1 MNPLTGKIKLDFRSN
16 EPIYLQIAR
25 QVEELVATGELKLGD
40 QLPTVRELATE
51 LRINF
56 NTVGR
61 AYRVLDETRLI
72 STQRGRGTYIW
83 EEPTEETMK
92 QLKKKSLEE
101 LAQTYRNEVTQLGY
115 SLDDAIEELKRIQQ
129 AGPSNGRENRSEE
142 SRNSEDRMMTLMQS
156 AQQKKDDQNQPQPRS
171 RREKRRG
178 QFPHQPHRGVH
189 LYAGIHRRRSLERTS
204 WRQPAP
210 AMCSSRPG

>member
-1 MNPLTGKIKLDFRSN
+1 MNPLAGKIKLDFRSS

-25 QVEELVATGELKLGD
+25 QVEQLVAKGELKLGD

-83 EEPTEETMK
+83 EEPTEETME
-92 QLKKKSLEE
+92 QLKSLEE
-101 LAQTYRNEVTQLGY
+101 LARTYQNEISQLGY
-115 SLDDAIEELKRIQQ
+115 SLDDAIGELRRVQP
-129 AGPSNGRENRSEE
+129 ADPSTGRENQP
-142 SRNSEDRMMTLMQS
+142 ED
-156 AQQKKDDQNQPQPRS
+156 K
-171 RREKRRG
+171 E
-178 QFPHQPHRGVH
+178 
-189 LYAGIHRRRSLERTS
+189 
-204 WRQPAP
+204 
-210 AMCSSRPG
+210 

>member
-25 QVEELVATGELKLGD
+25 QVEQLVAKGELKLGD

-101 LAQTYRNEVTQLGY
+101 LARTYQNQVSRLGY
-115 SLDDAIEELKRIQQ
+115 SLDEAIKELRRIQ
-129 AGPSNGRENRSEE
+129 AADPSSGREND
-142 SRNSEDRMMTLMQS
+142 SED
-156 AQQKKDDQNQPQPRS
+156 
-171 RREKRRG
+171 E
-178 QFPHQPHRGVH
+178 
-189 LYAGIHRRRSLERTS
+189 E
-204 WRQPAP
+204 
-210 AMCSSRPG
+210 

>member
-1 MNPLTGKIKLDFRSN
+1 MNRLSGKITLDFRSG
-16 EPIYLQIAR
+16 EPLYLQIAR
-25 QVEELVATGELKLGD
+25 QMEQLVTQGELKLGD

-61 AYRVLDETRLI
+61 AYHVLDETRLI

-101 LAQTYRNEVTQLGY
+101 LARSYLNETLRLGY
-115 SLDDAIEELKRIQQ
+115 SLEDALEELKRIQTTGAQ
-129 AGPSNGRENRSEE
+129 TGTENQDHKE
-142 SRNSEDRMMTLMQS
+142 L
-156 AQQKKDDQNQPQPRS
+156 
-171 RREKRRG
+171 
-178 QFPHQPHRGVH
+178 
-189 LYAGIHRRRSLERTS
+189 
-204 WRQPAP
+204 
-210 AMCSSRPG
+210 

>member
-25 QVEELVATGELKLGD
+25 QVEQLVAKGELKQGD

-61 AYRVLDETRLI
+61 AYRVLDETHLI

-83 EEPTEETMK
+83 EEPTEDTLR
-92 QLKKKSLEE
+92 QLKKQSLEE
-101 LAQTYRNEVTQLGY
+101 LTRTYQDEIARLGY
-115 SLDDAIEELKRIQQ
+115 SVEDAIQELRRIRE
-129 AGPSNGRENRSEE
+129 AGGSTGREN
-142 SRNSEDRMMTLMQS
+142 QS
-156 AQQKKDDQNQPQPRS
+156 N
-171 RREKRRG
+171 EKE
-178 QFPHQPHRGVH
+178 Q
-189 LYAGIHRRRSLERTS
+189 
-204 WRQPAP
+204 
-210 AMCSSRPG
+210 

>member
-1 MNPLTGKIKLDFRSN
+1 MNPLAGKIKLDFRSN
-16 EPIYLQIAR
+16 ESIYLQIAR
-25 QVEELVATGELKLGD
+25 QVEQLVAAGQLKLGD

-83 EEPTEETMK
+83 EQPTEETMK

-101 LAQTYRNEVTQLGY
+101 LSRAYRNQVAQLGY
-115 SLDDAIEELKRIQQ
+115 SLEDAIQELKRTPP
-129 AGPSNGRENRSEE
+129 AGSSTGREDEP
-142 SRNSEDRMMTLMQS
+142 ED
-156 AQQKKDDQNQPQPRS
+156 
-171 RREKRRG
+171 EK
-178 QFPHQPHRGVH
+178 
-189 LYAGIHRRRSLERTS
+189 
-204 WRQPAP
+204 
-210 AMCSSRPG
+210 

>member
-1 MNPLTGKIKLDFRSN
+1 LNRLSGKIILDFRDN
-16 EPIYLQIAR
+16 LPLYLQIAR
-25 QVEELVATGELKLGD
+25 QVEQLVAKGELKLGD

-61 AYRVLDETRLI
+61 AYHVLDETRLI

-101 LAQTYRNEVTQLGY
+101 LARTYLNETLRLGY
-115 SLDDAIEELKRIQQ
+115 SLEDALEELKRIQTTGVQTGTENQ
-129 AGPSNGRENRSEE
+129 APEE
-142 SRNSEDRMMTLMQS
+142 
-156 AQQKKDDQNQPQPRS
+156 
-171 RREKRRG
+171 
-178 QFPHQPHRGVH
+178 V
-189 LYAGIHRRRSLERTS
+189 
-204 WRQPAP
+204 
-210 AMCSSRPG
+210 

>member
-25 QVEELVATGELKLGD
+25 QVEQLVAKGELKLGD

-83 EEPTEETMK
+83 EQPTEETLR

-101 LAQTYRNEVTQLGY
+101 LARTYQNEVIQLGY
-115 SLDDAIEELKRIQQ
+115 SLDDAIEELKR
-129 AGPSNGRENRSEE
+129 
-142 SRNSEDRMMTLMQS
+142 M
-156 AQQKKDDQNQPQPRS
+156 
-171 RREKRRG
+171 
-178 QFPHQPHRGVH
+178 
-189 LYAGIHRRRSLERTS
+189 
-204 WRQPAP
+204 QPADP
-210 AMCSSRPG
+210 STGRQNEP

>member
-25 QVEELVATGELKLGD
+25 QVEQLVARGELKLGD

-83 EEPTEETMK
+83 EEPTQETMK

-101 LAQTYRNEVTQLGY
+101 LARTYHDEVTRLGY
-115 SLDDAIEELKRIQQ
+115 SLEDAIEEL
-129 AGPSNGRENRSEE
+129 
-142 SRNSEDRMMTLMQS
+142 
-156 AQQKKDDQNQPQPRS
+156 
-171 RREKRRG
+171 RR
-178 QFPHQPHRGVH
+178 V
-189 LYAGIHRRRSLERTS
+189 
-204 WRQPAP
+204 QPADP
-210 AMCSSRPG
+210 SKGPENQREDKE

>member
-25 QVEELVATGELKLGD
+25 QVEQLVVKGELRLGD

-56 NTVGR
+56 NTVSR

-83 EEPTEETMK
+83 EEPTEETLK

-101 LAQTYRNEVTQLGY
+101 LARIYRKQVAQLGY
-115 SLDDAIEELKRIQQ
+115 STDDAIEELRRIQTTEPSD
-129 AGPSNGRENRSEE
+129 GPENE
-142 SRNSEDRMMTLMQS
+142 S
-156 AQQKKDDQNQPQPRS
+156 DD
-171 RREKRRG
+171 E
-178 QFPHQPHRGVH
+178 
-189 LYAGIHRRRSLERTS
+189 
-204 WRQPAP
+204 
-210 AMCSSRPG
+210 